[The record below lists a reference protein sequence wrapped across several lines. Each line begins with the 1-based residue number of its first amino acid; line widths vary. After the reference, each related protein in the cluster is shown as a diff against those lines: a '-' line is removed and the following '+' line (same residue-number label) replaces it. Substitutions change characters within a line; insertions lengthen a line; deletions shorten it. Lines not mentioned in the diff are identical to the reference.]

1 MTMKFAVSS
10 QWLAQTAA
18 SSSSSSSSQQITIRD
33 ATHGRLQCT
42 LRSQPG
48 RPIRR
53 LTLQG
58 TVLVGEAHAAADTTT
73 TSDDDAATTMVWD
86 LTRGVMAYE
95 LTGVGI
101 RSACCAAAAGTT
113 TMTGATNPQQHQVY
127 VLKQKDNTDKLIVY
141 EYNSAGAVVRK
152 VKAGKTSSSTT
163 DGKLQL
169 FVTSDLF
176 VVVQH
181 EETAGT
187 MSWRMIDLTTGS
199 KRAKASTGDVQQL
212 IVASTQHDHGQTNHH
227 SYAFGIVAS
236 AANHH
241 HKTLFCL
248 NLTTGNVVDLPSN
261 LTSQNVQDLQV
272 AERRD
277 GGGFY
282 LLLNNSQLY
291 ILARGEVDGDD
302 DDDSSLIAATARLYC
317 TMPTVDNDNV
327 VYILHSDRLL
337 VVDGHSGTVQRVYL
351 DWATLPQEVA
361 ATATTS
367 TTDEDA
373 VMNDA
378 DEEPIG
384 KDKRKSGSGSGSND
398 KVAVLGPGQAGSMSK
413 ADVEHPVNKKA
424 RSSITKSSVVSVSE
438 SSSTDHN
445 NTTAAVMVDELTL
458 AERLR
463 QLEQAADELESSED
477 DTNNMEKQHKDLL
490 SSPSTAAV
498 ITTESLYQLIAQGLQ
513 SNDRN
518 LVETAL
524 RVADASVIRATCRE
538 LNASQTQQLL
548 YWLTDRIAAR
558 PNRGE
563 RLAAWLSCL
572 IPTVASADDLKPLHN
587 LLQDRLQVYPRLMHL
602 QGRLQYL
609 ENSDEGQ

>member
-18 SSSSSSSSQQITIRD
+18 SSPSSSSSSQQITIRD

-53 LTLQG
+53 LTLHG

-95 LTGVGI
+95 LTGAGI
-101 RSACCAAAAGTT
+101 RSACCAAAVGTT
-113 TMTGATNPQQHQVY
+113 MTTGATNPQQHQVY

-152 VKAGKTSSSTT
+152 VKAGKTSSTG
-163 DGKLQL
+163 DKLQL
-169 FVTSDLF
+169 FVTNDLF

-187 MSWRMIDLTTGS
+187 LSWRMIDLIAGS
-199 KRAKASTGDVQQL
+199 KRAKASTGYVQQL
-212 IVASTQHDHGQTNHH
+212 IVASTQHAHSGNTNHH
-227 SYAFGIVAS
+227 GYAFGIITS
-236 AANHH
+236 SANHH

-248 NLTTGNVVDLPSN
+248 NLSTGNVVELPSN

-291 ILARGEVDGDD
+291 ILARDEEVDGDD
-302 DDDSSLIAATARLYC
+302 DDALIAATASLYC
-317 TMPTVDNDNV
+317 TLPTDKDNV
-327 VYILHSDRLL
+327 VHILHSDRLM

-361 ATATTS
+361 AIA

-384 KDKRKSGSGSGSND
+384 KDKRKSGSSSSNND

-424 RSSITKSSVVSVSE
+424 RSSNTKSSVVSISE
-438 SSSTDHN
+438 SSSTDPN
-445 NTTAAVMVDELTL
+445 TAAVMVDELTM

-477 DTNNMEKQHKDLL
+477 DTNNMEKQHKDL
-490 SSPSTAAV
+490 SSTTAAV

-524 RVADASVIRATCRE
+524 RVADSTVIRATCRE